1 MNSSMTDVT
10 TWGWFV
16 WVEVLALG
24 GLVGWIVDLI
34 LAQGRGPGGILASMT
49 AGFLG
54 AFMAQWLMGEIIPW
68 TLFGVSWIFVIPIA
82 AAVTLLYL
90 LATRLFRF
98 Y

>member
-1 MNSSMTDVT
+1 
-10 TWGWFV
+10 
-16 WVEVLALG
+16 
-24 GLVGWIVDLI
+24 
-34 LAQGRGPGGILASMT
+34 MT

-68 TLFGVSWIFVIPIA
+68 TLFEVSWIFVIPIA